1 MKLKASGAILLL
13 LSTAGL
19 AHDIEMNKENNERV
33 ESVREAI
40 SNIGETEDKNV
51 STSQMFGDMFKNGK
65 TTGQIRAVYAGY
77 DFKNDTDTHATSI
90 GGQLKYELAELNGF
104 NGAVAF
110 YTANDIDFATGND
123 VNQNNELSSSKGN
136 YTDMTEAYINYKY
149 DGFNFRG
156 GRQVIDTPLADSDDI
171 RMIQNTFEAYI
182 ASYTVDGFTFLAG
195 NLQQW
200 QGYDAGLDDGWQK
213 TGEDGTWMASVSFEN
228 DNINASAW
236 YYKIT
241 KALDAYYAEGSYNY
255 EIDQDS
261 SVSLS
266 AQALIEKELNNS
278 TNEADIYGVNAEAAF
293 YGFGIN
299 AAYNKAI
306 VSTGKQSFSGF
317 GGGALF
323 TSMDT
328 MILDVI
334 AIDRDADALLGGI
347 SYVYG
352 DLNLFYAYGDFRGD
366 KDSVGQKAHIVEQN
380 AGLEYDVDENF
391 RISAIYAVE
400 ENKEVPS
407 DAGTNFD
414 RLQVMAA
421 YNF

>member
-1 MKLKASGAILLL
+1 MRLKKLTAILLL
-13 LSTAGL
+13 LSSAAF
-19 AHDIEMNKENNERV
+19 AHDIEVNKGDDERV
-33 ESVREAI
+33 GSVREAI
-40 SNIGETEDKNV
+40 GNIALIEDKNV
-51 STSQMFGDMFKNGK
+51 STSQMFSDMFKNGK
-65 TTGQIRAVYAGY
+65 TTGQIRAIYAGY

-110 YTANDIDFATGND
+110 YTANDIDSATGSGANH
-123 VNQNNELSSSKGN
+123 NNELSSTKGN
-136 YTDMTEAYINYKY
+136 YTDVTEAYINYKY

-171 RMIQNTFEAYI
+171 RMIPNTFEAYI
-182 ASYTVDGFTFLAG
+182 ASYTLEHFTFLAG
-195 NLQQW
+195 NLQKW
-200 QGYDAGLDDGWQK
+200 QGYDAGLDNGWQK
-213 TGEDGTWMASVSFEN
+213 AGTDGTWMASVSFEE

-236 YYKIT
+236 YYNIT
-241 KALDAYYAEGSYNY
+241 KSLDAYYADGSYNY

-261 SVSLS
+261 SVTLN
-266 AQALIEKELNNS
+266 AQVLIEKELNNS
-278 TNEADIYGVNAEAAF
+278 ANEADIYGASADATF
-293 YGFGIN
+293 YGFGVH

-306 VSTGKQSFSGF
+306 VATGKQSFSGF

-334 AIDRDADALLGGI
+334 AVDRDADAIVGGI
-347 SYVYG
+347 SYVYD

-366 KDSVGQKAHIVEQN
+366 KDSTEQKAHIVEQN
-380 AGLEYDVDENF
+380 LGFEYDLNENF
-391 RISAIYAVE
+391 RISTIYAVD